1 MIDREKLVERFLNYV
16 KVNTTSDE
24 ESTTFPSTENQIEF
38 AKMLVEELK
47 NLGVKDVEL
56 DKAGYVYATI
66 PANVDWDVPPI
77 GFIAHMDTSPAEKGE
92 GVNPIIHKN
101 YQGGEIKLPHGD
113 IVLTPEEN
121 PVLNKLIGDD
131 IITTDGTTL
140 LGADDKAGIAEI
152 MTAVEYMMKHPEFK
166 HGEIKIAFTP
176 DEEIGKGVDYFDV
189 EKFGAK
195 FAYTMDGGPLGELED
210 ENFNADKAEIV
221 FKGINVHPGYAKG
234 KMVNSIRMASL
245 FVTLMNENTLPE
257 TTEKREGYYHTTLI
271 NGMENETKL
280 QIIIRSFDLDELKA
294 LEDDL
299 FRIKEEVLEKF
310 PKGEVNIK
318 IIEQYRNMKYILDE
332 HPEVLEIALKAFEK
346 LGIEPER
353 KPIRGGTDGSRL
365 TFMGV
370 PTPNIFAGGI
380 NFHSKKEFTSVNTME
395 KAAEVILTIANLWA
409 EQNKK

>member
-1 MIDREKLVERFLNYV
+1 MINREKLVERFLRYV
-16 KVNTTSDE
+16 KVKTTSNE
-24 ESTTFPSTENQIEF
+24 ESSTFPSTPEQIEF
-38 AKMLVEELK
+38 AKNLAEELK
-47 NLGVKDVEL
+47 SLGVQNVEV
-56 DKAGYVYATI
+56 DKFGYVYATI
-66 PANVDWDVPPI
+66 PSNVDWEVPPI
-77 GFIAHMDTSPAEKGE
+77 GFIAHMDTSPAESGE
-92 GVNPIIHKN
+92 GVNPIVHKN
-101 YQGGEIKLPHGD
+101 YKGGEIKLPNGD
-113 IVLTPEEN
+113 ITLTPEEN
-121 PVLNKLIGDD
+121 PILNKLIGDD

-152 MTAVEYMMKHPEFK
+152 MTAVEFFMTNPDFK

-176 DEEIGKGVDYFDV
+176 DEEIGKGVDFFDV
-189 EKFGAK
+189 KKFGAK
-195 FAYTMDGGPLGELED
+195 FAYTLDGGPLGELED

-234 KMVNSIRMASL
+234 KLVNSIRMASY

-294 LEDDL
+294 LGEDL
-299 FRIKEEVLEKF
+299 ERIRKKVLEKF
-310 PKGEVNIK
+310 PKGK
-318 IIEQYRNMKYILDE
+318 IDLKITEQYRNMKIVLDK
-332 HPEVLEIALKAFEK
+332 HPEVLDIALKAFEK
-346 LGIEPER
+346 LGIEPIR

-395 KAAEVILTIANLWA
+395 KACEVILTISNLWA
-409 EQNKK
+409 EQNRK

>member
-1 MIDREKLVERFLNYV
+1 MIDREKMVERFLNYV
-16 KVNTTSDE
+16 KIYTTSDE
-24 ESTTFPSTENQIEF
+24 ESNTFPSTERQIEF
-38 AKMLVEELK
+38 AKKLVEELK
-47 NLGVKDVEL
+47 TLGVKDVEL
-56 DKAGYVYATI
+56 DRAGYVYASL
-66 PANVDWDVPPI
+66 PSNVDWDVPPI
-77 GFIAHMDTSPAEKGE
+77 GFIAHMDTAPAEKGE

-101 YQGGEIKLPHGD
+101 YQGGKIKLPNEN

-140 LGADDKAGIAEI
+140 LGADDKAGITEI

-189 EKFGAK
+189 KKFGAK

-210 ENFNADKAEIV
+210 ENFNADKAEIT
-221 FKGINVHPGYAKG
+221 FKGINVHPGYAKD
-234 KMVNSIRMASL
+234 KLVNSIRMASL

-257 TTEKREGYYHTTLI
+257 TTEKREGYYHTTII
-271 NGMENETKL
+271 NGMENETRL

-294 LEDDL
+294 LGDDL
-299 FRIKEEVLEKF
+299 LKIKEKVLEKF
-310 PKGEVNIK
+310 PKGEVNIE
-318 IIEQYRNMKYILDE
+318 ITEQYRNMKYILDE
-332 HPEVLEIALKAFEK
+332 HPEVLNIALKAFEK

-395 KAAEVILTIANLWA
+395 KASEVILTIASLWA
-409 EQNKK
+409 EENKK

>member
-1 MIDREKLVERFLNYV
+1 MIDRERLVERFLNYV
-16 KVNTTSDE
+16 KVKTTSDE
-24 ESTTFPSTENQIEF
+24 ESNTFPSTPEQIEF
-38 AKMLVEELK
+38 AKKLVEELK
-47 NLGVKDVEL
+47 ALGVKDVEL

-66 PANVDWDVPPI
+66 PSNVDWDVPPI
-77 GFIAHMDTSPAEKGE
+77 GFIAHMDTSPAESGE
-92 GVNPIIHKN
+92 NVNPIIHKN
-101 YQGGEIKLPHGD
+101 YQGGNIELPNGG

-121 PVLNKLIGDD
+121 PILNKLIGDD

-189 EKFGAK
+189 KKFGAK

-210 ENFNADKAEIV
+210 ENFNADKAEII

-234 KMVNSIRMASL
+234 KLVNSIRMASL

-257 TTEKREGYYHTTLI
+257 TTEKREGYYHTTII
-271 NGMENETKL
+271 NGMENETRL
-280 QIIIRSFDLDELKA
+280 QIIIRSFDMDELKA

-299 FRIKEEVLEKF
+299 FKIKEKVLEKF
-310 PKGEVNIK
+310 PKGEIDLK
-318 IIEQYRNMKYILDE
+318 IVEQYRNMKYILDE
-332 HPEVLEIALKAFEK
+332 HPEVLNIALKAFEK

-395 KAAEVILTIANLWA
+395 KATEVILTIANLWA
-409 EQNKK
+409 EENKK

>member
-1 MIDREKLVERFLNYV
+1 MIDREKLVERFLSYV
-16 KVNTTSDE
+16 KVHTTSDE
-24 ESTTFPSTENQIEF
+24 ESNTFPSTERQIEF

-47 NLGVKDVEL
+47 SLGVENVEL
-56 DKAGYVYATI
+56 DKAGYVYAAI
-66 PANVDWDVPPI
+66 PSNVEWDVPPI

-92 GVNPIIHKN
+92 GVNPIIHEN
-101 YQGGEIKLPHGD
+101 YQGGEIKLPNGD

-152 MTAVEYMMKHPEFK
+152 MSAVEYMMKHPEFK
-166 HGEIKIAFTP
+166 HGEIKVAFTP
-176 DEEIGKGVDYFDV
+176 DEEIGRGVDYFDV
-189 EKFGAK
+189 KKFGAK

-210 ENFNADKAEIV
+210 ENFNADKAEIQ

-257 TTEKREGYYHTTLI
+257 TTEKREGYYHTTII
-271 NGMENETKL
+271 NGMENETRL

-299 FRIKEEVLEKF
+299 FKIKEKVLEKF
-310 PKGEVNIK
+310 PKGEIE
-318 IIEQYRNMKYILDE
+318 IEITEQYRNMKYILDE
-332 HPEVLEIALKAFEK
+332 HPEVLNIALKAFEK

-395 KAAEVILTIANLWA
+395 KASEVILTISNLWA
-409 EQNKK
+409 LENKR

>member
-1 MIDREKLVERFLNYV
+1 MIDREKLVERFLRYV
-16 KVNTTSDE
+16 KVHTTSDE
-24 ESTTFPSTENQIEF
+24 ESNTFPSTERQIEF

-47 NLGVKDVEL
+47 SLGVKDVEL

-66 PANVDWDVPPI
+66 PSNVEWDVPPI

-92 GVNPIIHKN
+92 GVNPVLHKN
-101 YQGGEIKLPHGD
+101 YQGGDIKLPKGD

-152 MTAVEYMMKHPEFK
+152 MSAVEYMMKHPEFK

-189 EKFGAK
+189 KKFGAK
-195 FAYTMDGGPLGELED
+195 FAYTLDGGPLGELED
-210 ENFNADKAEIV
+210 ENFNADKAEIK

-271 NGMENETKL
+271 NGMENETRL

-299 FRIKEEVLEKF
+299 FKIKEKVLEKF
-310 PKGEVNIK
+310 PKGEIEIK
-318 IIEQYRNMKYILDE
+318 ITEQYRNMKYVLDQ
-332 HPEVLEIALKAFEK
+332 HPEVLNIALKAFEK
-346 LGIEPER
+346 LGIEPLR

-365 TFMGV
+365 TFMGL

-395 KAAEVILTIANLWA
+395 KASEVILTISNLWA
-409 EQNKK
+409 LENKK